1 MIPPRLADNAAIDS
15 LRSVPQRL
23 QERRQAGRS
32 LLSRLRRTAFWRHQ
46 VRKRVA
52 MALRLLADWALF
64 ILVVVTAGLSTAY
77 FMMDRGTSLS
87 TVSTGPWTM
96 WSAAARTDADPY
108 TRAHF
113 ARLGALPLPADIA
126 ETWTATTDAGGDTL
140 HSSCDYEVVVRPPP
154 SSWWSLAVF
163 DSSGRLIQNA
173 AQRHVFTSETGAIS
187 PDGRFVALLSR
198 SAGGTNWLPTGG
210 AGNLSLVYT
219 LIDMGIATGAGGETG
234 DLAARVP
241 EINAKGCR

>member
-1 MIPPRLADNAAIDS
+1 MILRRIGDNAAIGN
-15 LRSVPQRL
+15 LRTVPQRL
-23 QERRQAGRS
+23 QERQQSGRS

-46 VRKRVA
+46 VRKRLA
-52 MALRLLADWALF
+52 IGFRLLADWALF

-77 FMMDRGTSLS
+77 YMMDRGTSLT
-87 TVSTGPWTM
+87 TVTAGPWTM
-96 WSAAARTDADPY
+96 WSAAAKPDADPY
-108 TRAHF
+108 TRAHY
-113 ARLGALPLPADIA
+113 ARLGALPIPADIA

-163 DSSGRLIQNA
+163 DSSGRLIQNP
-173 AQRHVFTSETGAIS
+173 AQRNVFTSETGAIS

-219 LIDMGIATGAGGETG
+219 LIDMGMVTGTGAEAE
-234 DLAARVP
+234 DPAARVP